1 MIASF
6 QYLETKMK
14 SIKTS
19 HLDEMKN
26 TKIRISRTSGRLS
39 NWKHSEHENLPQ
51 LTYSYDEN
59 SSQFSG
65 KEDQL
70 IEFRNNFWSLVN
82 SEEKTYAEQYEY
94 DLRQGLNAL
103 LESLD
108 KKFNDEFSKEIDKEF
123 NK

>member
-1 MIASF
+1 
-6 QYLETKMK
+6 MK

>member
-1 MIASF
+1 
-6 QYLETKMK
+6 MK
-14 SIKTS
+14 SIQTS
-19 HLDEMKN
+19 NLDEMKN

-65 KEDQL
+65 KEVQL
-70 IEFRNNFWSLVN
+70 IEFRNNFWNLVN
-82 SEEKTYAEQYEY
+82 SERKTYAEQYEY
-94 DLRQGLNAL
+94 DLRQGIHAL
-103 LESLD
+103 FESLD
-108 KKFNDEFSKEIDKEF
+108 NKFNDEFSKEIEKEF

>member
-1 MIASF
+1 
-6 QYLETKMK
+6 MK
-14 SIKTS
+14 SIQTS
-19 HLDEMKN
+19 HLYDMKN

-65 KEDQL
+65 KVDQL
-70 IEFRNNFWSLVN
+70 IEFRNAFWNLVN
-82 SEEKTYAEQYEY
+82 SEQRTYAEQYEF
-94 DLRQGLNAL
+94 DLRKGLRDL
-103 LESLD
+103 FESLNS
-108 KKFNDEFSKEIDKEF
+108 KFNDEFSKEIEKEF